1 MSFYREIQNAFLDGM
16 EEVFKIMFTDSV
28 FFQFMDEERTATNVY
43 DESPEKVYS
52 EPAYSLVGKVVLT
65 TEHGEEPVS
74 TNNVSCVITIP
85 TKQLITN
92 QIPRVTEEDL
102 KKLEKGIFT
111 FKGEKYLIDSVNPKT
126 LVADEWQFYEFKC
139 HKD

>member
-1 MSFYREIQNAFLDGM
+1 MSFYSEIQNAFLDGM

-28 FFQFMDEERTATNVY
+28 LFQFMDEERTATNVY

-52 EPAYSLVGKVVLT
+52 EPVYSLVGKVVLT

-85 TKQLITN
+85 TKQFITN

-102 KKLEKGIFT
+102 KRLEKGIFT
-111 FKGEKYLIDSVNPKT
+111 FKSEKYLIDSVNPKT

>member
-1 MSFYREIQNAFLDGM
+1 MSFYSEIQNAFLDGM

-28 FFQFMDEERTATNVY
+28 LFQFMDEERTATNVY

-65 TEHGEEPVS
+65 TDHGEEPVS

-85 TKQLITN
+85 I
-92 QIPRVTEEDL
+92 
-102 KKLEKGIFT
+102 
-111 FKGEKYLIDSVNPKT
+111 
-126 LVADEWQFYEFKC
+126 
-139 HKD
+139 

>member
-1 MSFYREIQNAFLDGM
+1 MSFYSEIQNAFLDGM

-28 FFQFMDEERTATNVY
+28 LFQFMDEERTATNVY

-52 EPAYSLVGKVVLT
+52 EHAYSLVDKVVLT
-65 TEHGEEPVS
+65 TEHGEGPVS
-74 TNNVSCVITIP
+74 TNNVSCIITIP
-85 TKQLITN
+85 TKQFITN

>member
-1 MSFYREIQNAFLDGM
+1 M
-16 EEVFKIMFTDSV
+16 
-28 FFQFMDEERTATNVY
+28 Y

-85 TKQLITN
+85 TKQFITN